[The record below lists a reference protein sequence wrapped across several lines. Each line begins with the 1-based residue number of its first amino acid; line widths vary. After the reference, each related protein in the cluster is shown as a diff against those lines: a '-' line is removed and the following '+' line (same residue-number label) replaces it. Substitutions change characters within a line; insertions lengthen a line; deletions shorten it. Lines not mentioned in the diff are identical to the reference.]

1 MNIGLLLFVAIA
13 FIVGYVLLKVA
24 KVILFWFVLALV
36 VIGLV
41 FGWNYS
47 SSLLNNSVNMFAQTI
62 KEAHLSD
69 KVKIHNDSVDIT
81 FDGENYFSTKDL
93 KITSDVKEDEPIV
106 IETKDGKQYTF
117 NPDDVT
123 HKILLEL
130 YKNELL
136 SIKN

>member
-62 KEAHLSD
+62 KEANLSD

-130 YKNELL
+130 YKNKLL
-136 SIKN
+136 SIKD

>member
-47 SSLLNNSVNMFAQTI
+47 SSLLNKSVNMFAQTI
-62 KEAHLSD
+62 KEANLSD

>member
-62 KEAHLSD
+62 KEANLSD

>member
-13 FIVGYVLLKVA
+13 FIVGYVLLKIA
-24 KVILFWFVLALV
+24 KVILFWFVIALV
-36 VIGLV
+36 VIGIV

-47 SSLLNNSVNMFAQTI
+47 SSLLNNSVNMFAQTV
-62 KEAHLSD
+62 KEANLTD
-69 KVKIHNDSVDIT
+69 KVKIHKDSVDVT
-81 FDGENYFSTKDL
+81 LDGENYFSTKDL
-93 KITSDVKEDEPIV
+93 NIISDVKEDEPIV
-106 IETKDGKQYTF
+106 VETKDGKQYTF

-136 SIKN
+136 TIKN

>member
-62 KEAHLSD
+62 KEANLSD

-93 KITSDVKEDEPIV
+93 RITSDVKEDEPIV

-130 YKNELL
+130 YKNKLL
-136 SIKN
+136 SIKD